1 MDNTT
6 DIDDMF
12 GGEDYQVITSA
23 DIYSIN
29 ATSSKE
35 AQAKVSAKL
44 KDREQIVA
52 VEHPTLAQVEV
63 IDEEGYRLACE

>member
-1 MDNTT
+1 MNNTT

-12 GGEDYQVITSA
+12 GGENYQIITSA
-23 DIYSIN
+23 NIYSIN
-29 ATSSKE
+29 ATSSEE
-35 AQAKVSAKL
+35 AQAKVLAKL
-44 KDREQIVA
+44 KDGEQIVA

>member
-12 GGEDYQVITSA
+12 GGENYQVITSA

-29 ATSSKE
+29 ATSSEE
-35 AQAKVSAKL
+35 AQAKVLAKL
-44 KDREQIVA
+44 KDGEQIVA

>member
-1 MDNTT
+1 MNKTT

-12 GGEDYQVITSA
+12 GGENYLVITSA
-23 DIYSIN
+23 DMYNIN
-29 ATSSKE
+29 ATSSEE
-35 AQAKVSAKL
+35 AQAKILAKL
-44 KDREQIVA
+44 KDGEQIVA